1 MHQHVQQKI
10 IVFKK
15 LKHKLISVV
24 MLHAQPLL
32 NNLKF
37 MLDKI
42 FMLDNRLSKQV
53 LNNGKLVMQ
62 LLLLQE
68 MESTK
73 HWNQLNKIDNKDKLF
88 TQWMLMLL
96 LVMLNFLFKEIFKI
110 QLQQEDSD

>member
-1 MHQHVQQKI
+1 MMHQHVLVQI

-24 MLHAQPLL
+24 MLLAQPLL

-42 FMLDNRLSKQV
+42 FMLDKRLSKQV
-53 LNNGKLVMQ
+53 LNNGKLVML

-68 MESTK
+68 MVLTK
-73 HWNQLNKIDNKDKLF
+73 H
-88 TQWMLMLL
+88 
-96 LVMLNFLFKEIFKI
+96 
-110 QLQQEDSD
+110 